1 MPQLEV
7 TDYLKLI
14 LDEVVLD
21 NSTEVINKSQPVAD
35 ISSMKYLVE
44 GVIMM
49 TLGMLGIFL
58 NMFSVIVFLRQR
70 TQKSFHR

>member
-1 MPQLEV
+1 MSQLEV

-14 LDEVVLD
+14 LDEVGL
-21 NSTEVINKSQPVAD
+21 NNTTEVIDKSHHVAD
-35 ISSMKYLVE
+35 ISTMKYLLE

-49 TLGMLGIFL
+49 TMGMLGIFL
-58 NMFSVIVFLRQR
+58 NMFAVIFFIRQR

>member
-21 NSTEVINKSQPVAD
+21 NSTEVIDNSHPVAD

>member
-1 MPQLEV
+1 MAELEV

-14 LDEVVLD
+14 LDEVDLV
-21 NSTEVINKSQPVAD
+21 NSTLVINKSQPVAD

>member
-1 MPQLEV
+1 MSQLEV

-14 LDEVVLD
+14 LDEAGLD
-21 NSTEVINKSQPVAD
+21 NTTEVIDKSHVAD
-35 ISSMKYLVE
+35 ISTMKYLVE

-49 TLGMLGIFL
+49 TMGMLGIFL
-58 NMFSVIVFLRQR
+58 NMFAVIFFIRQR

>member
-1 MPQLEV
+1 MAELEV

-14 LDEVVLD
+14 LDEVDLD
-21 NSTEVINKSQPVAD
+21 NSTLVINKSQPVAD

-49 TLGMLGIFL
+49 SMGMLGIFL
-58 NMFSVIVFLRQR
+58 NMCSVIVFIRQK

>member
-21 NSTEVINKSQPVAD
+21 NSTEVIDNSQPVAD

-49 TLGMLGIFL
+49 TVGMLGIFL